1 MSQNTKYAILLAAGL
16 VVFYLI
22 GNKADSSSST
32 LSLFP
37 GLLALLPFPLVLYTM
52 LRRLARED
60 KSFTVRQGIRTGEAV
75 VRRAAV
81 LFSLFNL
88 VYSHFFFDGRSP
100 YPIWFFAVAGIG
112 TLIATW
118 LVGVVFAALC
128 AWVAAR
134 VREGGRG
141 EATTEAD
148 E

>member
-1 MSQNTKYAILLAAGL
+1 MSQDTKYAILLVAGL
-16 VVFYLI
+16 VVFFFF
-22 GNKADSSSST
+22 GNKADSSSSG

-37 GLLALLPFPLVLYTM
+37 SLLAFLPFPLVLYTM

-88 VYSHFFFDGRSP
+88 VYSHFFLDARH
-100 YPIWFFAVAGIG
+100 PIWFIAVAGIG

-128 AWVAAR
+128 AWAAAR
-134 VREGGRG
+134 GREGGRG

>member
-16 VVFYLI
+16 VVFFFF
-22 GNKADSSSST
+22 GNKADSSSSG

-37 GLLALLPFPLVLYTM
+37 SLLAFLPFPLVLYTM

-88 VYSHFFFDGRSP
+88 VYSHFFFDGRH
-100 YPIWFFAVAGIG
+100 PIWFFAVAGIG

-128 AWVAAR
+128 AWAAAR
-134 VREGGRG
+134 GREGGRG